1 MTIPSYQELLETNTE
16 AETLER
22 KINMLAAEETGCFE
36 AVDLLLDSK
45 VRDIASKN
53 QRIFIL
59 LIMANIAKMEISQ
72 NESNVLFKNRTADE
86 LIRLYQNMVLLLR
99 RIEFD
104 FPGEFLTEIV
114 DYMLSEKISATAVF
128 GIINGA
134 RIILQKDKV
143 RNGIMKV
150 LGDLG

>member
-22 KINMLAAEETGCFE
+22 KINMLAAEETGYFE

-86 LIRLYQNMVLLLR
+86 LILESVFVRYIFSISLLCCSSSAS
-99 RIEFD
+99 
-104 FPGEFLTEIV
+104 G
-114 DYMLSEKISATAVF
+114 MLS
-128 GIINGA
+128 
-134 RIILQKDKV
+134 
-143 RNGIMKV
+143 
-150 LGDLG
+150 